1 MHVND
6 VPLHGLTQDEVR
18 ARREAGRTNTMPR
31 RADGG
36 LADIL
41 RRNVMTLFN
50 LLNLCLAGLLLWV
63 GSHRDMLFLGVVLSN
78 TLIGTVQ
85 ELRAKRTHD
94 RLQLLSEG
102 QVRVMRDG
110 AECLCLRMI
119 LFWTTWSCC
128 PAAIRC
134 LPTPGYCPAR
144 PRRMN
149 PC

>member
-1 MHVND
+1 MRGKGACHMHAND
-6 VPLHGLTQDEVR
+6 IPLHGLTQDEVR

-85 ELRAKRTHD
+85 ELRPSAP
-94 RLQLLSEG
+94 
-102 QVRVMRDG
+102 
-110 AECLCLRMI
+110 
-119 LFWTTWSCC
+119 TTASSCS
-128 PAAIRC
+128 ARGRC
-134 LPTPGYCPAR
+134 A
-144 PRRMN
+144 
-149 PC
+149 